1 MQSPGP
7 LGTSSADSLQPCQQ
21 GASKRNRRSRRVQKP
36 RKAYPPVGQDVRGH
50 QLWRGLQAA
59 PGLPGVLSQPAHHC
73 WPREAHLNGRGV
85 QDEDAKPLL
94 VNVNDHRLAAA
105 VLETE
110 AVTKK
115 RKARC
120 CFPCDPCDEGED
132 GPLALALAWDSV
144 DAPAWPREPT
154 LEPLPSSVTNW
165 QVSQRKR
172 EAPGGS
178 ADNPIFLC
186 GCCHSWV
193 DLTKD

>member
-1 MQSPGP
+1 M
-7 LGTSSADSLQPCQQ
+7 C
-21 GASKRNRRSRRVQKP
+21 R
-36 RKAYPPVGQDVRGH
+36 RGH

>member
-1 MQSPGP
+1 MQFPGP
-7 LGTSSADSLQPCQQ
+7 LGTSGADSLQPCQQ
-21 GASKRNRRSRRVQKP
+21 GASKRNRKFRRVHRSRLSARMC
-36 RKAYPPVGQDVRGH
+36 RRGH

-94 VNVNDHRLAAA
+94 LNVNDHRLAAA
-105 VLETE
+105 VLATE

-144 DAPAWPREPT
+144 DAPGGHGSPPWSLYPLLSRTGKCPSASARLPAARPT
-154 LEPLPSSVTNW
+154 TLSFCAAAAT
-165 QVSQRKR
+165 R
-172 EAPGGS
+172 G
-178 ADNPIFLC
+178 
-186 GCCHSWV
+186 
-193 DLTKD
+193 

>member
-1 MQSPGP
+1 MGAVALGP
-7 LGTSSADSLQPCQQ
+7 SSH
-21 GASKRNRRSRRVQKP
+21 V
-36 RKAYPPVGQDVRGH
+36 
-50 QLWRGLQAA
+50 
-59 PGLPGVLSQPAHHC
+59 AH
-73 WPREAHLNGRGV
+73 WL
-85 QDEDAKPLL
+85 
-94 VNVNDHRLAAA
+94 
-105 VLETE
+105 T
-110 AVTKK
+110 
-115 RKARC
+115 
-120 CFPCDPCDEGED
+120 DPCDEGED